1 MPFANKLINRL
12 LLALII
18 VLPFHTLFVV
28 WLTHNFGNLNIWFVW
43 KEIIIAIIALT
54 GIIVVVKDA
63 KLRKWFFAKP
73 YNKLAITYILLCT
86 IYLIIQRF
94 GFGAL
99 VGYAINTR
107 FLIIFLC
114 AQITCYYLPSKYK
127 IYENTLLIIATI
139 VAILALLQATVLPAQ
154 QLVWFGYDL
163 PGESTAGIPPAVHY
177 VSSGS
182 NLVRAQSTLRGPNV
196 LGAFLLLP
204 MLILIF
210 NKTRTANK
218 QLFIGVIGV
227 IGLAI
232 LLTYSRSSLL
242 GLVVVV
248 CAGALIRINPNK
260 TKEFIKKNTYILFAS
275 FLITTILI
283 FTFSKTPLFN
293 QVVLHNNPNVAIAQS
308 NEKHTYLTIKA
319 IKDIVNNP
327 LGGGLAS
334 AGPASTIF
342 AEKGKIAENYF
353 LQIGQ
358 ELGWM
363 GVILFVTLQFFVV
376 YCLYKAKEKDYA
388 LPVFLAMISL
398 IITNLFLHNWA
409 DEVVSVVAWMFAG
422 FVLARVDNSNTKPS

>member
-12 LLALII
+12 LLALLI
-18 VLPFHTLFVV
+18 VLPFHTLLVV
-28 WLTHNFGNLNIWFVW
+28 WLTHNFGNLNIWFAW
-43 KEIIIAIIALT
+43 KEIIVAFVAIAGIIA
-54 GIIVVVKDA
+54 VVKDS
-63 KLRKWFFAKP
+63 KLREYLFSKP
-73 YNKLAITYILLCT
+73 YNKFVITYILLC
-86 IYLIIQRF
+86 IMYLIVQRF
-94 GFGAL
+94 DFGAL
-99 VGYAINTR
+99 VGFAINTR
-107 FLIIFLC
+107 FIIIFLC
-114 AQITCYYLPSKYK
+114 AQIAIHYSPNKYK
-127 IYENTLLIIATI
+127 VYENALIVIVTI
-139 VAILALLQATVLPAQ
+139 VAMLALLQAIILPAQ

-163 PGESTAGIPPAVHY
+163 PGESTAGIPPAIHY

-182 NLVRAQSTLRGPNV
+182 NLVRTQSTLRGPNV

-204 MLILIF
+204 ILILIF
-210 NKTRTANK
+210 NKKYRANK
-218 QLFIGVIGV
+218 QLFIGAIGV

-232 LLTYSRSSLL
+232 LLTYSRSSLF
-242 GLVVVV
+242 GLVVAICV
-248 CAGALIRINPNK
+248 GILININPNK
-260 TKEFIKKNTYILFAS
+260 IKEFIKKNIYIIFTGLF
-275 FLITTILI
+275 FTIILI
-283 FTFSKTPLFN
+283 FALSKTTLFN

-308 NEKHTYLTIKA
+308 NQKHAYLTIKA

-363 GVILFVTLQFFVV
+363 GLILFVTLQFYVV
-376 YCLYKAKEKDYA
+376 YYLYKAKDKEFA
-388 LPVFLAMISL
+388 LPVFLAMIAL

-422 FVLARVDNSNTKPS
+422 FVLARVNNSNTKSS